1 MIFFIRH
8 GDQEHTV
15 RVETRDGQLVVRY
28 GDEAE
33 EVADL
38 NFFGNDCTFVRNG
51 QVFFANV
58 VGDKTDFTVWRPAGN
73 IHFGV
78 ESEYKR
84 IVSML
89 RGQNL
94 ENENNIYA
102 KMPGKIVK
110 LLVKPDAVVERGTPL
125 LVMEAM
131 KMENEIRAT
140 RPATVTN
147 VCVKEG
153 QAVETGALL
162 MELELSSELH

>member
-15 RVETRDGQLVVRY
+15 RVETRNGQLVVRY
-28 GDEAE
+28 GDEPE
-33 EVADL
+33 EQADL
-38 NFFGNDCTFVRNG
+38 NFFGNDCTFVRDG

-58 VGDKTDFTVWRPAGN
+58 VGDKTDYTVWRPAGN
-73 IHFGV
+73 VQFGV

-84 IVSML
+84 IVNML

-94 ENENNIYA
+94 DNENNVYA

-110 LLVKPDAVVERGTPL
+110 ILAKPGAVVERGAPL
-125 LVMEAM
+125 MVMEAM
-131 KMENEIRAT
+131 KMENEIRAS
-140 RPATVTN
+140 RSATIIN
-147 VCVKEG
+147 ICVKEG

-162 MELELSSELH
+162 MELELSTELH

>member
-8 GDQEHTV
+8 GDIEHTV
-15 RVETRDGQLVVRY
+15 RVETRNGQLVVRY

-33 EVADL
+33 SVADL
-38 NFFGNDCTFVRNG
+38 NFFGNDCTFIQDG
-51 QVFFANV
+51 KVFFANV

-73 IHFGV
+73 LHFGV

-84 IVSML
+84 IVNML
-89 RGQNL
+89 RGQSL
-94 ENENNIYA
+94 DNENNIYA

-110 LLVKPDAVVERGTPL
+110 ILAKAGSTVERGSPL
-125 LVMEAM
+125 MVMEAM

-147 VCVKEG
+147 ICVKEG

-162 MELELSSELH
+162 MELELSSDLH